1 MAASLHLKPVK
12 FDKPFLGIDDQVHL
26 LEFRG
31 FGVDA
36 DTGPTL
42 MFKVNYL
49 ILRWCPV
56 RLRLRTSAQSK
67 KNETGTLL
75 VLLMHV
81 EGVPF
86 PYVRG
91 GLRVG
96 SCRLECICLQV

>member
-1 MAASLHLKPVK
+1 MAASLYLKPVK

-31 FGVDA
+31 LGVDA
-36 DTGPTL
+36 DAGPTL

-67 KNETGTLL
+67 KKRNGRLASIIDACRRR
-75 VLLMHV
+75 
-81 EGVPF
+81 PF
-86 PYVRG
+86 PVRA
-91 GLRVG
+91 RR
-96 SCRLECICLQV
+96 S

>member
-12 FDKPFLGIDDQVHL
+12 FDKPFLAIDDQICL
-26 LEFRG
+26 LEFRCL
-31 FGVDA
+31 GVDA
-36 DTGPTL
+36 DTGLTL

-49 ILRWCPV
+49 IVRWCPV

-67 KNETGTLL
+67 KNETGAFL

-81 EGVPF
+81 EGVTF

>member
-31 FGVDA
+31 LGADA
-36 DTGPTL
+36 DTGSIL

-67 KNETGTLL
+67 KNETGAFL
-75 VLLMHV
+75 VRWMHV
-81 EGVPF
+81 EGVTF

-96 SCRLECICLQV
+96 YCRLECICLQV